1 MSNYPH
7 PDITRIDIRR
17 RPDGVFL
24 GIIRPAHRQYYKEFE
39 APTWEAAAEQIRV
52 FLQENQLSL
61 TETPQP

>member
-1 MSNYPH
+1 MSNCPH

-39 APTWEAAAEQIRV
+39 APTWESAAEQIRV
-52 FLQENQLSL
+52 FLCDNQLIL
-61 TETPQP
+61 TEVPQQ